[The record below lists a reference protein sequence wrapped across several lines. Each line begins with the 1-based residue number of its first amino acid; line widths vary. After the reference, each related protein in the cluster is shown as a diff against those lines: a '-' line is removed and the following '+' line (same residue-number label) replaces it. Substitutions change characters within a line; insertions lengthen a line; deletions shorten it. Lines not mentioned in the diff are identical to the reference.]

1 MAMPDEVERLFME
14 PLDTDLQAM
23 VREPRPAT
31 PGSRLNA
38 LFIFPAVGILLMLV
52 FVTAAIIQ
60 FDISQLIDS
69 LMILVTLFFFALVA
83 MLFWALAPRG
93 NNA

>member
-1 MAMPDEVERLFME
+1 ME

-23 VREPRPAT
+23 VREPRRAV

-38 LFIFPAVGILLMLV
+38 LLIFPALGVLLMLV
-52 FVTAAIIQ
+52 FIAAAIFQ
-60 FDISQLIDS
+60 FDISAFIDS
-69 LMILVTLFFFALVA
+69 LMVLVTLLFFALVA

>member
-1 MAMPDEVERLFME
+1 MPGEVERLFME

-23 VREPRPAT
+23 VREPRPAV

-38 LFIFPAVGILLMLV
+38 LLIFPAFGVLLMLV
-52 FVTAAIIQ
+52 FIAAAIFQ
-60 FDISQLIDS
+60 FDISAFIDS
-69 LMILVTLFFFALVA
+69 LMVLVTLLFFALVA

>member
-1 MAMPDEVERLFME
+1 ME
-14 PLDTDLQAM
+14 PLDTDLQSM
-23 VREPRPAT
+23 VREPRPAV

-38 LFIFPAVGILLMLV
+38 LLIFPALGVLLMLV
-52 FVTAAIIQ
+52 FIAAAIFQ
-60 FDISQLIDS
+60 FDISAFIDS
-69 LMILVTLFFFALVA
+69 LMVLVTLLFFALVA